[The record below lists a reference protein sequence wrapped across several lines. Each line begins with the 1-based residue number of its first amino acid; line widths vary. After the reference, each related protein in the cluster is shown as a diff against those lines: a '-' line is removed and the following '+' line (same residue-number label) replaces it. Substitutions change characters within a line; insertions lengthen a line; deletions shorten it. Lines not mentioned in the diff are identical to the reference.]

1 MAKNHVNHCP
11 ISMSVGV
18 VTYFVLE
25 LLEFCIA
32 VLVILVECR
41 HTLLPPFLV
50 ILVECGPT
58 HCLPLISWRSFLT
71 LLFDGARFLLGRFRC
86 FLYESFLYS
95 YFLFIS
101 RSFTISCTSSLYVDS
116 FKTHYIF
123 LYLLHR
129 LSNFTLTL

>member
-71 LLFDGARFLLGRFRC
+71 LLFDGARFLLGRFL
-86 FLYESFLYS
+86 FLEV
-95 YFLFIS
+95 
-101 RSFTISCTSSLYVDS
+101 SLYLVPPYTWILL
-116 FKTHYIF
+116 KLIIF
-123 LYLLHR
+123 SYTGVNTGVMLHR